1 MKRTATLESKAKEMI
16 MQKMLETGEMET
28 EEIMDLIRPH
38 FLFEPQVA
46 REQMIRRKANQLA
59 SQIRDEKGIRTVFN
73 CKVGGISK
81 YVNIDESRDTVAL
94 RSVEGQLDT
103 KLNGLKISKAKAS
116 RRVMEV
122 EGQLSLDLEAVGGGK
137 YV

>member
-16 MQKMLETGEMET
+16 VQKMLETGEMET

-94 RSVEGQLDT
+94 RNVEGQLDT

-122 EGQLSLDLEAVGGGK
+122 EGQLSLDLGAVGGEK

>member
-94 RSVEGQLDT
+94 RNVEGQLDT